1 MVENVRKKMRPQ
13 PVKIRADFEITC
25 FAYEGIEA
33 IKDALRE
40 GERVAQAERGID
52 VKYRL
57 TAPPLY
63 RCETTTLDKKAGIEA
78 INLALEA
85 TAKVIQE
92 KKGNYLLR
100 EIPQI
105 IGAKEEQNFEELVE
119 QLNQHKIASDSE
131 EDEEGMGKIDVG
143 ELEEEEGEEDE
154 KEA

>member
-1 MVENVRKKMRPQ
+1 MRPQ

-154 KEA
+154 KEAWFFII